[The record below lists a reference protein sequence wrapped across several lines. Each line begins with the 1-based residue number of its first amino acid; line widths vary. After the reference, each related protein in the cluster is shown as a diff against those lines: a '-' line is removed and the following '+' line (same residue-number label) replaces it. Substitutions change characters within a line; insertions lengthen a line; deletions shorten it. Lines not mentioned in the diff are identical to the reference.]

1 MSGRK
6 VNTHICNFSTFWNHF
21 MQILESAWTLHF
33 KLLASFKLQM
43 SKIFPLG
50 GLLQLEVTK
59 ALKTNYH
66 STSTTTFCSITWH
79 LIAEP
84 EYHCNQFC
92 MLIHCSAGIGNVVH
106 LIWLSGGFSWYF
118 LFLPNQ
124 NLHSFQSCN
133 TVQIDWELG
142 LREGL
147 GNYKTF
153 LFSYC
158 NLCSLPPLWNYIEV
172 THCMSRSSLEAFSKE
187 IWKSFMN
194 TLIPIKNLISSVLI
208 LCTFSNFC
216 IKIIMFTYLQ
226 LMNKGKFDNS

>member
-66 STSTTTFCSITWH
+66 STSTTTNCSITWH

-118 LFLPNQ
+118 ISAKSKLAQL
-124 NLHSFQSCN
+124 S
-133 TVQIDWELG
+133 ELQHCSNW
-142 LREGL
+142 LRTRPKRRSG
-147 GNYKTF
+147 K
-153 LFSYC
+153 
-158 NLCSLPPLWNYIEV
+158 
-172 THCMSRSSLEAFSKE
+172 SRH
-187 IWKSFMN
+187 
-194 TLIPIKNLISSVLI
+194 
-208 LCTFSNFC
+208 SNFTIAIYVRC
-216 IKIIMFTYLQ
+216 LPSEITLR
-226 LMNKGKFDNS
+226 

>member
-1 MSGRK
+1 MQNRS
-6 VNTHICNFSTFWNHF
+6 VIAINFACLSIAA
-21 MQILESAWTLHF
+21 QG
-33 KLLASFKLQM
+33 LA
-43 SKIFPLG
+43 
-50 GLLQLEVTK
+50 
-59 ALKTNYH
+59 
-66 STSTTTFCSITWH
+66 
-79 LIAEP
+79 
-84 EYHCNQFC
+84 
-92 MLIHCSAGIGNVVH
+92 MLC
-106 LIWLSGGFSWYF
+106 IWFDFQEASLDIS
-118 LFLPNQ
+118 FLPNQ